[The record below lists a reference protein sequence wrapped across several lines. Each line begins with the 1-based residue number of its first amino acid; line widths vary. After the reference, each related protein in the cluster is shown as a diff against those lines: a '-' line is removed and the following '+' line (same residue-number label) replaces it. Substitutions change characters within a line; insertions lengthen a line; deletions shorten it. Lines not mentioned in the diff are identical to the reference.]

1 MQGEQERGGRGA
13 RKEGAKEEEVPGAH
27 PKGKKGPKE
36 SGKCTQRQCGEHLFG
51 SRRERRAHWPMP
63 ERGVDTAVVEK
74 WGGGSNANREE
85 EKIEQPK
92 VQVSNVLKLTCQG
105 RRSGIV
111 KDHS

>member
-1 MQGEQERGGRGA
+1 
-13 RKEGAKEEEVPGAH
+13 
-27 PKGKKGPKE
+27 
-36 SGKCTQRQCGEHLFG
+36 
-51 SRRERRAHWPMP
+51 MP